1 MKNFRS
7 LFLQKR
13 LILKSIMVLSVILW
27 ASTLYGQKTAD
38 FSGVWIQDNE
48 KSDDFYKSF
57 NVTCTILQT
66 PERITFKTTF
76 SMPGESETVT
86 RESSFNLDGK
96 EVSKEEQ
103 GGINKE
109 SAIWSA
115 DKKTLTTKSTR
126 TVGTDVYGSTMAYS
140 LSVDGLVLTQLTE
153 DINPFGPKVKQVFN
167 KKK

>member
-1 MKNFRS
+1 MNTFKLLLLR
-7 LFLQKR
+7 KR
-13 LILKSIMVLSVILW
+13 LISKSIMVFSVIFW
-27 ASTLYGQKTAD
+27 ASTLYGQKPAD

-57 NVTCTILQT
+57 NVTCTITQT
-66 PERITFKTTF
+66 PEKISFKNTFT
-76 SMPGESETVT
+76 MPGESETVT
-86 RESSFNLDGK
+86 RESSFNLGGK

-109 SAIWSA
+109 SATWSA

-126 TVGTDVYGSTMAYS
+126 TVGTDVYGSTSAYS
-140 LSVDGLVLTQLTE
+140 LSADGLVLTQLTE
-153 DINPFGPKVKQVFN
+153 DINPFGPKVKQIFN

>member
-1 MKNFRS
+1 MKNNRF
-7 LFLQKR
+7 
-13 LILKSIMVLSVILW
+13 LILSKINSAKLSFMFLMIFYTASIFAQSPVN
-27 ASTLYGQKTAD
+27 
-38 FSGVWIQDNE
+38 FSGTWTQDNE

-57 NVTCTILQT
+57 NVTCTIIQT
-66 PERITFKTTF
+66 PERITFKNTF
-76 SMPGESETVT
+76 TMPGESETVT

-140 LSVDGLVLTQLTE
+140 LSADGLVLTQLTE

>member
-1 MKNFRS
+1 MKNNRF
-7 LFLQKR
+7 
-13 LILKSIMVLSVILW
+13 LILTKISRAKLSFMLLMIFFTASIF
-27 ASTLYGQKTAD
+27 GQSPVNFT
-38 FSGVWIQDNE
+38 GTWTQDNE

-57 NVTCTILQT
+57 NVTCTITHT
-66 PERITFKTTF
+66 PQKITFKSIF

-96 EVSKEEQ
+96 EVIKEEQ

-109 SAIWSA
+109 SAIWST

-126 TVGTDVYGSTMAYS
+126 TVGTDVFGSTATYS
-140 LSVDGLVLTQLTE
+140 LSADGLVLTQLTE

>member
-1 MKNFRS
+1 MNTCKLS
-7 LFLQKR
+7 R
-13 LILKSIMVLSVILW
+13 LGNRLNLKLIMVLTVILW
-27 ASTLYGQKTAD
+27 TSALYGQKPTD
-38 FSGVWIQDNE
+38 FSGVWIQDNI

-57 NVTCTILQT
+57 NVTCTITQT
-66 PERITFKTTF
+66 AQKITFKNTF
-76 SMPGESETVT
+76 AMPGESETVT

-140 LSVDGLVLTQLTE
+140 LSADGLVLTQLTE
-153 DINPFGPKVKQVFN
+153 DINPFGPKVKQIFN
-167 KKK
+167 KK

>member
-1 MKNFRS
+1 M
-7 LFLQKR
+7 FLT
-13 LILKSIMVLSVILW
+13 VVLW
-27 ASTLYGQKTAD
+27 ASALYGQKTAD
-38 FSGVWIQDNE
+38 LSGVWIQDNE

-57 NVTCTILQT
+57 KVTCTITQT
-66 PERITFKTTF
+66 SEKITFKNTF
-76 SMPGESETVT
+76 TMPGESETVT

-126 TVGTDVYGSTMAYS
+126 TVGTDVYGSTMTYS
-140 LSVDGLVLTQLTE
+140 LSADGLVLTQLTE
-153 DINPFGPKVKQVFN
+153 DVNPFGPKVKQIFN
-167 KKK
+167 KK

>member
-1 MKNFRS
+1 MKNLNS
-7 LFLQKR
+7 LILRKR
-13 LILKSIMVLSVILW
+13 LILKSIMFLTVVLW
-27 ASTLYGQKTAD
+27 ASALYGQKTAD
-38 FSGVWIQDNE
+38 LSGVWIQDNE

-57 NVTCTILQT
+57 KVTCTITQT
-66 PERITFKTTF
+66 SEKITFKNTF
-76 SMPGESETVT
+76 TMPGESETVT

-126 TVGTDVYGSTMAYS
+126 TVGTDVYGSTMTYS
-140 LSVDGLVLTQLTE
+140 LSADGLVLTQLTE
-153 DINPFGPKVKQVFN
+153 DVNPFGPKVKQIFN
-167 KKK
+167 KK

>member
-1 MKNFRS
+1 MNNSK
-7 LFLQKR
+7 FLLLRKR
-13 LILKSIMVLSVILW
+13 LIIKSIMVFSMIFWV
-27 ASTLYGQKTAD
+27 STLYGQKPAD

-57 NVTCTILQT
+57 NVTCTITQT
-66 PERITFKTTF
+66 PEKISFKNTFA
-76 SMPGESETVT
+76 MPGESETVT

-109 SAIWSA
+109 SATWSA

-126 TVGTDVYGSTMAYS
+126 TVGTDVYGSTMTYS
-140 LSVDGLVLTQLTE
+140 LSADGLVLTQLTE
-153 DINPFGPKVKQVFN
+153 DINPFGPKVKQIFN